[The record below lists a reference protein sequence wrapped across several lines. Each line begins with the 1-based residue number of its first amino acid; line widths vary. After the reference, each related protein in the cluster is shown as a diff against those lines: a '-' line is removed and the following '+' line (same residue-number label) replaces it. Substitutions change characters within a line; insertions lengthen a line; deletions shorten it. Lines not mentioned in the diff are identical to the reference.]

1 MRTTFVIAA
10 LTLLAAPA
18 HAQSTLFRPPNLG
31 GTWTPDPGVVQ
42 FDFIHRFYVAPDA
55 GGHKVTNFPTFT
67 LALGLPQRLAIGLHY
82 GTNSSVVTT
91 PYRPNETELYARW
104 RPIGREGQDG
114 FAVSVE
120 PAYNL
125 AAHSIDGE
133 ASVDFA
139 RGRLTL
145 SGAVRTMSKA
155 YPVDTAGAPNSSR
168 TALAAGATLRLTDYI
183 GISGDVGGLVSPS
196 MRKAWGVAI
205 DFVIPGSPHTFSLQ
219 ASNVQT
225 GTIQGSSVGASQML
239 YGFEFTIPLH
249 LGRFGPW
256 FHGSPAQPGATGSGP
271 GALAGEV
278 RMVQLKFAP
287 DSITISAGQTVTWA
301 NRDPLEHTVT
311 FEGDSAAAPIAPN
324 STFSRRFDTPGVY
337 RYHCT
342 PHPFMRGVVVVR

>member
-42 FDFIHRFYVAPDA
+42 FDFVHRFHVADA
-55 GGHKVTNFPTFT
+55 AGFHKVTNYPTFT
-67 LALGLPQRLAIGLHY
+67 LALGLAQQLAVGVHY
-82 GTNSSVVTT
+82 GTNSHVVATS
-91 PYRPNETELYARW
+91 YVPNETELYARW
-104 RPIGREGQDG
+104 RPVGGEGQPG
-114 FAVSVE
+114 FALSVE
-120 PAYNL
+120 PAYNF
-125 AAHSIDGE
+125 AAQSVDGE
-133 ASVDFA
+133 VSAEYTL
-139 RGRLTL
+139 GRLTL
-145 SGAVRTMSKA
+145 FGAARGMSKFGL
-155 YPVDTAGAPNSSR
+155 DTAR
-168 TALAAGATLRLTDYI
+168 TARVALAVGVEARLSDYI
-183 GISGDVGGLVSPS
+183 GVSGDVGGLVSPS
-196 MRKAWGVAI
+196 MKKAWGVALNL
-205 DFVIPGSPHTFSLQ
+205 VIPGSPHTFSLE

-225 GTIQGSSVGASQML
+225 STIQGSSVGTSQML

-249 LGRFGPW
+249 LGRFRPW

-278 RMVQLKFAP
+278 RMVQLKYAP
-287 DSITISAGQTVTWA
+287 DSITISVGQTVTWA

-337 RYHCT
+337 LYHCT

>member
-1 MRTTFVIAA
+1 MRVTFVISATLSLVA
-10 LTLLAAPA
+10 LPA
-18 HAQSTLFRPPNLG
+18 LHAQSTLFRPPNLG
-31 GTWTPDPGVVQ
+31 GTWTPEPGVVQ

-55 GGHKVTNFPTFT
+55 GGHKVSNFPTFT
-67 LALGLPQRLAIGLHY
+67 LALGLNQQIAVGTHY
-82 GTNSSVVTT
+82 GTSSSVVQT
-91 PYRPNETELYARW
+91 PYRPNEIEVYGRW
-104 RPIGREGQDG
+104 RVIGGEGRPG

-120 PAYNL
+120 PAYNF
-125 AAHSIDGE
+125 AARSVDGE
-133 ASVDFA
+133 LSLEYT

-145 SGAVRTMSKA
+145 FGAARGMSKA
-155 YPVDTAGAPNSSR
+155 SGLDTAR
-168 TALAAGATLRLTDYI
+168 VALAGGFAARLTDYI

-205 DFVIPGSPHTFSLQ
+205 DLAIPGSPHTFSLE
-219 ASNVQT
+219 ASNAST
-225 GTIQGSSVGASQML
+225 STIQGNSVGFSRTL

-249 LGRFGPW
+249 LGRFRPW
-256 FHGSPAQPGATGSGP
+256 FHGSPAQPGATGSAP

-278 RMVQLKFAP
+278 RMVQLKYAP
-287 DSITISAGQTVTWA
+287 DSITISVGQTVTWA

-337 RYHCT
+337 LYHCT